1 VIIRKD
7 GLQLT
12 HLYTGEDGESHV
24 EEVEYALEPFE
35 GGAGAD
41 HIPISGITFRLWD
54 NAPPKHDYHN
64 TSKPQLVIHLA
75 GSVEVECSDGEKRV
89 LNTGDIMVSENV
101 APGMGHISN
110 ELAQPRLQLLVPY
123 LDGFLP
129 RREAASIDERPLP
142 E

>member
-12 HLYTGEDGESHV
+12 HLFTGEDGESHV

-35 GGAGAD
+35 GGAKAD
-41 HIPISGITFRLWD
+41 HIAISGITFRLWD
-54 NAPPKHDYHN
+54 NAPPKHDFHN
-64 TSKPQLVIHLA
+64 TSRPQLVIHLA
-75 GSVEVECSDGEKRV
+75 GSVEVECSDGSKRV
-89 LNTGDIMVSENV
+89 LKPGEIMVSENV

-110 ELAQPRLQLLVPY
+110 ELEQPRLQLLVPY
-123 LDGFLP
+123 LEGFLP
-129 RREAASIDERPLP
+129 RRDADPADERPRP